1 MAKFVVGITGG
12 IGSGK
17 TAVSDRFRELGVTVV
32 DADVAA
38 RVVVEPGQPG
48 LDDVTARF
56 GTGVLNKDGT
66 LDRAALRAR
75 IFEDPAERRWLER
88 TLHPRINQLIADD
101 LAAATSAYAVLVN
114 PLMRGRD
121 PRADRILVVDVPE
134 EVQIARTVARDDVD
148 EEQTRAI
155 IASQLDRES
164 RRHLADDL
172 VSNDSSL
179 ADLHAAVDHLH
190 RCYLALAAKGK
201 ETSPRDG
208 PRTCREQ
215 ARMRDP

>member
-38 RVVVEPGQPG
+38 RAVVEPGQPG
-48 LDDVTARF
+48 LDDITARF
-56 GTGVLNKDGT
+56 GTGILNGDGT
-66 LDRAALRAR
+66 LDRAALRAHV
-75 IFEDPAERRWLER
+75 FENPAERHWLER
-88 TLHPRINQLIADD
+88 TLHPRINRLIADD
-101 LAAATSAYAVLVN
+101 LAAAASAYAVLVN

-134 EVQIARTVARDDVD
+134 ELQIARTVARDSVD

-155 IASQLDRES
+155 IASQLDRAS

-172 VSNDSSL
+172 VSNDGSL
-179 ADLHAAVDHLH
+179 ADLHAEVDRLH
-190 RCYLALAAKGK
+190 RCYLELAAQG
-201 ETSPRDG
+201 TG
-208 PRTCREQ
+208 T
-215 ARMRDP
+215 A